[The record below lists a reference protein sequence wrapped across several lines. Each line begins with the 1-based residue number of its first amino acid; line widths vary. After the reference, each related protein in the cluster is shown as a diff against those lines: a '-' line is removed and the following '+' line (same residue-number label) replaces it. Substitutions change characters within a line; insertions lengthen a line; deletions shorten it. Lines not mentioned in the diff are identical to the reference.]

1 MFSSHI
7 CLRGPGGLLFPHPA
21 LGTPA
26 QIPDILRAP
35 LIFAKTYLQS
45 KSVSPS
51 SNARSTYW
59 APVIFWMMTLY
70 LLTFRNIRWT
80 MYSHLPPQTS
90 PSTSARTNQICVSG
104 HYHSTHINS
113 LQVSCTLWPVWDITP
128 AQHLPSAL
136 NQPHLQVY
144 NSFISLRLSL
154 QEQLFNWR

>member
-45 KSVSPS
+45 KSASPS

-59 APVIFWMMTLY
+59 APVIFWMMTLF
-70 LLTFRNIRWT
+70 TNFQEHQIDHVF
-80 MYSHLPPQTS
+80 SPPSPDS
-90 PSTSARTNQICVSG
+90 PSTSARTSQICVSG

-128 AQHLPSAL
+128 AQHLPSSL

-144 NSFISLRLSL
+144 N
-154 QEQLFNWR
+154 